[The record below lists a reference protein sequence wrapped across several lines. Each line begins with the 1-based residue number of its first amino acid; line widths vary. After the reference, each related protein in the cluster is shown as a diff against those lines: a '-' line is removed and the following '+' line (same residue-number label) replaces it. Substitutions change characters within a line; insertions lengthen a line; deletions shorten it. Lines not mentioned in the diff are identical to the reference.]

1 MHKSIN
7 STDPAFCKVEKAY
20 NELIKY
26 KKEVA
31 DFLMYVMGSHYTE
44 SSKWIKEAMSKQE
57 TLRNKRSEIVLAS
70 LLHDSDIKEYYFSD
84 GSVHSNSNLYAEYL
98 KACRDVTSW
107 LDSVV
112 LYFLETSYE
121 NEAPISVS

>member
-1 MHKSIN
+1 MKNNILL
-7 STDPAFCKVEKAY
+7 
-20 NELIKY
+20 NESNYKIETSYKNLIKY
-26 KKEVA
+26 KNEVS
-31 DFLMYVMGSHYTE
+31 DFLVYIMGSHYTE
-44 SSKWIKEAMSKQE
+44 DSTWIKKAMFKLE
-57 TLRNKRSEIVLAS
+57 TLRNKRSEIALAN
-70 LLHDSDIKEYYFSD
+70 LLHDSEIKEYYFSD

-98 KACRDVTSW
+98 KACRDVTCW

>member
-7 STDPAFCKVEKAY
+7 STYPAFCKVENAY
-20 NELIKY
+20 NDLIKY

-31 DFLMYVMGSHYTE
+31 DFLIYVMGSHYTE
-44 SSKWIKEAMSKQE
+44 SSTWIKKAMSKQE
-57 TLRNKRSEIVLAS
+57 ILRNKRSEIALAN
-70 LLHDSDIKEYYFSD
+70 LLHDSDMKEYYFSD
-84 GSVHSNSNLYAEYL
+84 GSVHSNSDLYAEYL

-112 LYFLETSYE
+112 LYFFAISYE
-121 NEAPISVS
+121 NEAPISVT